1 MYLMAT
7 KTKAVIWSLIAVIV
21 VLAAILIYAF
31 AVQPALNDRQ
41 VTIYNAGYQTA
52 QADFINTMWAQVN
65 QQGYVQIPLNE
76 NQSLFL
82 APFNPQAAAPQ

>member
-1 MYLMAT
+1 MAN
-7 KTKAVIWSLIAVIV
+7 KAKAVIWSLVAVILI
-21 VLAAILIYAF
+21 LALILIYAF
-31 AVQPALNDRQ
+31 AVQPAINNRQ
-41 VTIYNAGYQTA
+41 VTFYNAGYQTA

-82 APFNPQAAAPQ
+82 APFDPQQAQQPAQ

>member
-1 MYLMAT
+1 MAN
-7 KTKAVIWSLIAVIV
+7 KAKAVIWSLIVVIL
-21 VLAAILIYAF
+21 VLAIILIYAF
-31 AVQPALNDRQ
+31 AVQPAINTKQ

-65 QQGYVQIPLNE
+65 QQGYVQIPLSE

-82 APFNPQAAAPQ
+82 APFDPQQSAAQ